1 MRPDENMQL
10 GRVPNISHCA
20 LTRLNYLA
28 GKKIWQSGT
37 GTRQCTRAVWS
48 ALEYIVVH
56 FCTSVHSYA
65 VHFIVHLSTL

>member
-10 GRVPNISHCA
+10 GRVPNISHCCIDA
-20 LTRLNYLA
+20 IELLSWE
-28 GKKIWQSGT
+28 KKS